1 MPDPALCTEALNE
14 NYSVNTFDLYL
25 TPPGEAEFLVGNIS
39 TGDFTFTP
47 AILEH
52 RLGKTGSLDAIIATS
67 KDYTINFTGDELT
80 SRNYA
85 VLLNEDQVSVEGG
98 CEIPFTGERCVRF
111 YGVRLVHE
119 FPCATKYMEIT
130 FWRAAILNEFTTT
143 FGAEWLTF
151 NGSAR
156 ALSCESAH
164 PTQPYGKWFFQ
175 QVCPTS

>member
-1 MPDPALCTEALNE
+1 MPDPALCTETLNP

-25 TPPGEAEFLVGNIS
+25 QDPGGDEFLVGNIT

-67 KDYTINFTGDELT
+67 KDYAINFTGDELT
-80 SRNYA
+80 SRNFA
-85 VLLNEDQVSVEGG
+85 VLLNETQLTVAGG
-98 CEIPFTGERCVRF
+98 CEIPLIGDRCVLY

-130 FWRAAILNEFTTT
+130 FWRAAILSEFTLNFSTEWAT
-143 FGAEWLTF
+143 FS
-151 NGSAR
+151 GSAK
-156 ALSCESAH
+156 ALSCASAH
-164 PTQPYGKWFFQ
+164 PTQP
-175 QVCPTS
+175 